1 MDNLWNLQDID
12 KKVSNSPNL
21 ILEEQA
27 RYFEKTIKGVLY
39 AKIIN
44 TRLKS
49 NDDVQEYKLATS
61 FNIVSPELDNYTYT
75 LFTVYSN
82 PEANYPVA
90 ISVNNNEDYIDIDYT
105 CNNET
110 EFIRDLSKILSSDK
124 VTDIIEVL
132 YSKSKNF

>member
-1 MDNLWNLQDID
+1 MWHLMENA
-12 KKVSNSPNL
+12 SNL

-44 TRLKS
+44 ARLKS
-49 NDDVQEYKLATS
+49 NADIQIQEYKLATS
-61 FNIVSPELDNYTYT
+61 FNIVSPVLDNYTYT

-82 PEANYPVA
+82 PESNYPIA
-90 ISVNNNEDYIDIDYT
+90 ISVNNNEDYIDLDYT
-105 CNNET
+105 CNNKT

-124 VTDIIEVL
+124 VTEIIEVI